1 MIRFRIVNFILSK
14 ILAFKRRIYIFI
26 FGDFD
31 PYPKHKYISYSP
43 SDYYLKKASSSA
55 LKLDLVVENIG
66 NDSNWQNIA
75 RKKFIELIHYNE
87 NLKGTVVEKMQLPI
101 QEKYNRMRYII
112 KFDESYYIPVDIIK
126 RKKK

>member
-1 MIRFRIVNFILSK
+1 MIRFRIFNFIISK

-55 LKLDLVVENIG
+55 LKLSE
-66 NDSNWQNIA
+66 
-75 RKKFIELIHYNE
+75 
-87 NLKGTVVEKMQLPI
+87 
-101 QEKYNRMRYII
+101 
-112 KFDESYYIPVDIIK
+112 
-126 RKKK
+126 KKKTKRTCFLLVLCTREILKVLSNIQQQYLFVYNKL